1 MSLRVALRYRAPTR
15 RTSRLRSSSFNVLTG
30 DYETF
35 SKRTSSAGG
44 NPLVHIRAVPEGGP
58 AGSMPSADSTTL
70 PYTFYGRYVNGQ
82 AVPHV
87 DRRQPLGSTFAAR
100 WIQGGP
106 TSFNTNLKIWREGVG
121 GAPSCSSVVP
131 NSTLPVAEMVRFD
144 EHENATIFI
153 PCRNVCPPIGPPPQP
168 TAASSLATTELFF
181 PPTLTTPGD
190 DNGWLY
196 LNLDSGVAEQ
206 TVNRAAHPNFPV
218 KRASQNWV
226 IVSMSGAGTSAGQYS
241 VDFDATSLGNGCSPP
256 AAISTAHQ
264 GSVPIGPAGGALVCP
279 PGLSLVLGLPC
290 LAGTPPYLGTNVNP

>member
-1 MSLRVALRYRAPTR
+1 
-15 RTSRLRSSSFNVLTG
+15 
-30 DYETF
+30 
-35 SKRTSSAGG
+35 
-44 NPLVHIRAVPEGGP
+44 
-58 AGSMPSADSTTL
+58 
-70 PYTFYGRYVNGQ
+70 
-82 AVPHV
+82 
-87 DRRQPLGSTFAAR
+87 R

-206 TVNRAAHPNFPV
+206 TVNRAAHPNFPP

-226 IVSMSGAGTSAGQYS
+226 IVSMNGAGTSAGQY
-241 VDFDATSLGNGCSPP
+241 
-256 AAISTAHQ
+256 
-264 GSVPIGPAGGALVCP
+264 
-279 PGLSLVLGLPC
+279 
-290 LAGTPPYLGTNVNP
+290 